1 MKHKK
6 LRTCIAFLLLSLGEL
21 QAQEAVLTSGG
32 EATGNGGT
40 VSYSIGQVAYSA
52 IGTNGSVTQGV
63 QQVYEIT
70 TVLGLELTN
79 ITLEVSIYPNP
90 TTDYLQL
97 KIEND
102 ESSHIEELNYQLF
115 TMEGKLVDSK
125 KIMGSET
132 RIPMEEFRTSTYL
145 LKVANS
151 QTTLKTFRIIK
162 N

>member
-6 LRTCIAFLLLSLGEL
+6 LKTCIAFLLLSLGGL

-40 VSYSIGQVAYSA
+40 VSYSIGQVTYTAV
-52 IGTNGSVTQGV
+52 GTNGSVTQGV

-70 TVLGLELTN
+70 TVLGMEFTN

-90 TTDYLQL
+90 TTDYLNL
-97 KIEND
+97 KVENEKG
-102 ESSHIEELNYQLF
+102 ESLSYQLF
-115 TMEGKLVDSK
+115 DMNGRLVDTQK
-125 KIMGSET
+125 LIGNAT
-132 RIPMEEFRTSTYL
+132 TINMEAFQTSTYL
-145 LKVANS
+145 LKVTND
-151 QTTLKTFRIIK
+151 QTTIKTFRIIK